1 MQSAHW
7 EQPLLD
13 YDYASS
19 EEVEPRKTI
28 LDNHASREEK
38 QLKKKDYFW
47 ALAQD
52 IEETRLSG
60 EAHVGAMMFATLVGM
75 VERVSTDAGLEELA
89 SAYGLAV
96 LEAKRMLTLQEQYF
110 SEMPEEEK
118 AKAVEVISG
127 KASDEAY
134 PFEENEDEYLFYDE
148 EVEAEAE

>member
-75 VERVSTDAGLEELA
+75 VERVSTDAALEELA
-89 SAYGLAV
+89 SLYGLAV
-96 LEAKRMLTLQEQYF
+96 LEAKRLLTLQEQYH
-110 SEMPEEEK
+110 SEMP
-118 AKAVEVISG
+118 
-127 KASDEAY
+127 
-134 PFEENEDEYLFYDE
+134 EDEYLFHDE
-148 EVEAEAE
+148 EVEADDAKESISNKAEI